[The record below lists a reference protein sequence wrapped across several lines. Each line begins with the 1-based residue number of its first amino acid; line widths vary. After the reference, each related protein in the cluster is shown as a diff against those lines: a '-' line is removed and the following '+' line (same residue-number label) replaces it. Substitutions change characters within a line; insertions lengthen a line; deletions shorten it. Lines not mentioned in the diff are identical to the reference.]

1 LPAKKSSDRE
11 GALFPI
17 LKGNNVGRNGMTT
30 GRVVIT
36 TKPEQL
42 ERQWVADE
50 IAVLASNLSSHFRNC
65 PGDVDNLLSQVGAV
79 LAEFGSPIS
88 EFAACGYARGAI
100 AAVKVEDASEVLEN
114 GMEIRIVAR
123 ENLAEVFFVD

>member
-1 LPAKKSSDRE
+1 
-11 GALFPI
+11 
-17 LKGNNVGRNGMTT
+17 MTT
-30 GRVVIT
+30 GRVLIV

-42 ERQWVADE
+42 ERQWESDE

-100 AAVKVEDASEVLEN
+100 TAVKVEDASEVLEN
-114 GMEIRIVAR
+114 GMEIRIVAK